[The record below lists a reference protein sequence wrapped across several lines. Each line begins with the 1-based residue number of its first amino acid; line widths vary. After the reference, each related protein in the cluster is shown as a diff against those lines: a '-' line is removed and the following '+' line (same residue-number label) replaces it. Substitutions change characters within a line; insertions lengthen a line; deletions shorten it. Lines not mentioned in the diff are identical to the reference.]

1 MLKSAAKL
9 LAVLGS
15 ETAPGQIAL
24 GAALGMVAGLTPLL
38 SVHNLLVLLLLL
50 VLRANLPAFVVI
62 WGVGSGLAYLLDPAF
77 HAVGLALLTAG
88 PLQGLWTALYNVP
101 VVRLTRFNNSVLL
114 GSVAVCLALFVPV
127 YAAVV
132 WGVRR
137 YRDRVLA
144 RVRTLRIVQVM
155 RASRLFQA
163 VRAAADRMEG
173 P

>member
-1 MLKSAAKL
+1 MLKAAAKL

-15 ETAPGQIAL
+15 GTAPGQIAL
-24 GAALGMVAGLTPLL
+24 GAVLGMVAGLTPLG
-38 SVHNLLVLLLLL
+38 SAHNLLVLLLLL
-50 VLRANLPAFVVI
+50 VLRANVPAFVVV
-62 WGVGSGLAYLLDPAF
+62 WGVTTGLAYLLDPAF

-88 PLQGLWTALYNVP
+88 PLEGLWTALYNVP
-101 VVRLTRFNNSVLL
+101 VLRLTRFNNSIVL
-114 GSVAVCLALFVPV
+114 GSLVVSLVLVAPA

-144 RVRTLRIVQVM
+144 RVRSLKVVQAL
-155 RASRLFQA
+155 RASRLFRA
-163 VRAAADRMEG
+163 VRAAAEGMEG